1 MFEVLKRR
9 KKYIA
14 LGVVLI
20 LLTGGFFGYTK
31 IKGPCLSEMTLR
43 DSVIQGKVTV
53 YKDIYGVPHIYAQN
67 VEDLFFALGYITA
80 ADRLWQMDLLRRAS
94 SGKISEIFGK
104 DFLEYDY
111 FIRAV
116 GLRRVAENT
125 QRELRGEER
134 IVFESYSKGVNRFIS
149 DYEDNLPIEFV
160 LLGYEPEEWTP
171 ADSLAI
177 GRLIGWQLAGNYD
190 TELFRMKVLKKIGTE
205 SLSELMPPYPEDGVL
220 IIPPRGFELFSFD
233 VPTFN
238 FTNGL
243 GSNNWVV
250 SKRKSSTG
258 NALLANDPHLQINQQ
273 PSVWYQAHLNGAGF
287 NTYGVMF
294 PGVPGIIIGRNEHIA
309 WGFTNV
315 GADVEDLYLEKINP
329 KNPHQYWYIDRWEE
343 MQVIEERIGFKGENG
358 LQYLEK
364 EILITRHGPVVSE
377 EEPLSLRW
385 TGEENVSEITA
396 ILRMMKARNF
406 EEFKDA
412 LKHFHVPA
420 QNIVYADVNGN
431 IAYWMTGKIPIRA
444 NGEGLVP
451 QEGWT
456 GENEWIGYIPFE
468 ELPHLINPGEGFIVT
483 ANNKVIGDDYPYH
496 IAYGW
501 VPGLRAQRIR
511 DLLESKPEVSIEDM
525 MEIQR
530 DNYSLAGENLKRY
543 IVPIL
548 IGSQEEDAK
557 KIGEIL
563 KAWDNNASKESI
575 GTTIFHVFMIKLA
588 EKIFK
593 DELDEELFSDYL
605 GHQNFLYLALLRSLE
620 RGSKFTDD
628 VRTPERESMNDLVI
642 RSAKDT
648 LSFIEKE
655 FGSVDS
661 AKWGEVHTL
670 KFKHPLGQ
678 VKLLDM
684 LLSLGPYPNDGS
696 MSTVDNG
703 YFSFRNP
710 FEHITGPS
718 MRLIVELSGDFQN
731 SYIITPSG
739 QCGNRFCSHYSDL
752 AKLYIQKRYHKI
764 FFTLRDVQENTEF
777 VVVFEGG

>member
-1 MFEVLKRR
+1 
-9 KKYIA
+9 
-14 LGVVLI
+14 
-20 LLTGGFFGYTK
+20 
-31 IKGPCLSEMTLR
+31 
-43 DSVIQGKVTV
+43 
-53 YKDIYGVPHIYAQN
+53 
-67 VEDLFFALGYITA
+67 
-80 ADRLWQMDLLRRAS
+80 
-94 SGKISEIFGK
+94 
-104 DFLEYDY
+104 
-111 FIRAV
+111 
-116 GLRRVAENT
+116 
-125 QRELRGEER
+125 
-134 IVFESYSKGVNRFIS
+134 
-149 DYEDNLPIEFV
+149 
-160 LLGYEPEEWTP
+160 
-171 ADSLAI
+171 
-177 GRLIGWQLAGNYD
+177 
-190 TELFRMKVLKKIGTE
+190 
-205 SLSELMPPYPEDGVL
+205 
-220 IIPPRGFELFSFD
+220 
-233 VPTFN
+233 
-238 FTNGL
+238 
-243 GSNNWVV
+243 
-250 SKRKSSTG
+250 
-258 NALLANDPHLQINQQ
+258 
-273 PSVWYQAHLNGAGF
+273 
-287 NTYGVMF
+287 
-294 PGVPGIIIGRNEHIA
+294 
-309 WGFTNV
+309 
-315 GADVEDLYLEKINP
+315 
-329 KNPHQYWYIDRWEE
+329 
-343 MQVIEERIGFKGENG
+343 
-358 LQYLEK
+358 
-364 EILITRHGPVVSE
+364 
-377 EEPLSLRW
+377 

-396 ILRMMKARNF
+396 ILRMMKAKNF
-406 EEFKDA
+406 KEFKEG
-412 LKHFHVPA
+412 LKYFHVPA

-444 NGEGLVP
+444 NGYGLVP

-468 ELPHLINPGEGFIVT
+468 ELPQIINPGEGFIVT

-501 VPGLRAQRIR
+501 APGLRAQRIR

-563 KAWDNNASKESI
+563 ETWDNNASKESI

-593 DELDEELFSDYL
+593 DELGEELFSDYL

-620 RGSKFTDD
+620 GGSKFTDD
-628 VRTPERESMNDLVI
+628 VKTPERESMNDLVI

-648 LSFIEKE
+648 LEFIEKE

-661 AKWGEVHTL
+661 AKWGDVHTL

-678 VKLLDM
+678 VKLFDM

-764 FFTLRDVQENTEF
+764 FFTLKDVQENTEF